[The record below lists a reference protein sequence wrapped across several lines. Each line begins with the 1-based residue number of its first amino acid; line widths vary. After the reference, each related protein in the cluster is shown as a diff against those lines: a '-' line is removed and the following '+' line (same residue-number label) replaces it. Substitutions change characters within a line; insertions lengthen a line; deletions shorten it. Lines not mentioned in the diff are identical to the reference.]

1 MKELIRKILRESEF
15 DWTDNV
21 GVTPTYEGHPQ
32 GVVYLRSH
40 GEITEFLKL
49 LEEYNGGWIGPH
61 GGYKDFH
68 QAWDSLLDRVEGNDW
83 DGYTD
88 WVPTMSA
95 SFFVEKKYPNKLT
108 SGYWD
113 HDVDNGDVEDWLG
126 DDGVFFD
133 EVFDKEHWKI
143 YDDVSQLRTLLG
155 ERLVESNDMDWA
167 VEIKPEID
175 FKNLEDQPF
184 IIQWKDGRE
193 VDKGWRIGKVVEKNG
208 KEYILIKGNKNEPW
222 TRWKLILAFQGKMKK
237 YKFKFKDEEIQSNW
251 TITESLDWVSEVGY
265 DREQLLDDLVG
276 RIKLMG
282 WDVDLERGSEQTS
295 HVGEWFFGQFWC
307 GDELYELY
315 ESMVGSEEYEYSMN
329 YHTRDERSGELMFSD
344 SYDNMTPKELMS
356 KITKVIVKCLDG
368 DSVNESNDFEWSK
381 DIEPFSQHKDMFG
394 RNINP
399 GDVVKVVDTDSE
411 HVGQYLDVDELIP
424 GEGYEKHGGAFT
436 TYDHGGQY
444 FAGNEVELVNES
456 NDFEWTESA
465 PALGRYNADDLY
477 ELVMDK
483 RLRIG
488 YTVRL
493 IGYGGD
499 IDRTFNHT
507 GTVIDV
513 YEKHIKYQG
522 QGDEDDEFEYGFKVM
537 LNDFNGYD
545 TYEYEVNNTFG
556 DQDLTFDIISNGMN
570 ESEFDWTDEAD
581 VTWSTYYD
589 EIFRDVLRLPQSI
602 EDVDMD
608 TLLSTYYKLD
618 VLTREVQKGSKLKNT
633 STFGEIHD
641 NITRIINNV
650 NKGKDQELYVR
661 MKNYMLG
668 DIQEVTRHL
677 KLVGE

>member
-15 DWTDNV
+15 DWTDKV
-21 GVTPTYEGHPQ
+21 DVTPTYEGHPQ

-40 GEITEFLKL
+40 DEIAEFIKL
-49 LEEYNGGWIGPH
+49 LGEYNGGWIGPH

-88 WVPTMSA
+88 WVPTMTA
-95 SFFVEKKYPNKLT
+95 SFFVEKKYLNKLT

-113 HDVDNGDVEDWLG
+113 HDVDNGDVEDW
-126 DDGVFFD
+126 FETAD
-133 EVFDKEHWKI
+133 EVVDKEHWKI

-237 YKFKFKDEEIQSNW
+237 YKFKFKDDEIQRNW
-251 TITESLDWVSEVGY
+251 TITESNDMDWVGDVEPYEKGDYFLDWDGQRCWIADKDEHEV
-265 DREQLLDDLVG
+265 LVG
-276 RIKLMG
+276 TYEDNEKEASYYPYDKDDIDQYFNIG
-282 WDVDLERGSEQTS
+282 DL
-295 HVGEWFFGQFWC
+295 
-307 GDELYELY
+307 
-315 ESMVGSEEYEYSMN
+315 
-329 YHTRDERSGELMFSD
+329 
-344 SYDNMTPKELMS
+344 
-356 KITKVIVKCLDG
+356 KVI
-368 DSVNESNDFEWSK
+368 NESNDFEWSK

-399 GDVVKVVDTDSE
+399 GDVVKVVDTDSN
-411 HVGQYLDVDELIP
+411 HVGEYLDVDELIP
-424 GEGYEKHGGAFT
+424 GEGYEKDGGAFT

-477 ELVMDK
+477 ELVVDK

-513 YEKHIKYQG
+513 YENHIKYQG

-570 ESEFDWTDEAD
+570 ESEFDWIDEAD

>member
-15 DWTDNV
+15 DWTDKV

-40 GEITEFLKL
+40 DEIAEFIKL
-49 LEEYNGGWIGPH
+49 LEKYNGGWVGPH

-68 QAWDSLLDRVEGNDW
+68 QAWDSLLDSVEGNDW

-88 WVPTMSA
+88 WVPTMTA
-95 SFFVEKKYPNKLT
+95 SFFVEKKYLNKLT

-113 HDVDNGDVEDWLG
+113 HDVDNGDVEDW
-126 DDGVFFD
+126 VENAD
-133 EVFDKEHWKI
+133 EVVDKEHWKI

-155 ERLVESNDMDWA
+155 ERLVESNDMDWVKDVGPLQGFKFKVNHNGYTYVIDDTGDDTLGIRIVGVDGYHDTVTRDELQNNLRRRLWHDVKTYKFNPKLKIKENLDWA

-175 FKNLEDQPF
+175 FRHLEDQPF
-184 IIQWKDGRE
+184 IIQWKDGRV
-193 VDKGWRIGKVVEKNG
+193 VDRGWRIGKVIEKNG

-237 YKFKFKDEEIQSNW
+237 YKFKFKDDEIQRNW

-265 DREQLLDDLVG
+265 DREQLLDDLEG

-456 NDFEWTESA
+456 NDFEWT
-465 PALGRYNADDLY
+465 
-477 ELVMDK
+477 
-483 RLRIG
+483 
-488 YTVRL
+488 
-493 IGYGGD
+493 
-499 IDRTFNHT
+499 
-507 GTVIDV
+507 
-513 YEKHIKYQG
+513 
-522 QGDEDDEFEYGFKVM
+522 
-537 LNDFNGYD
+537 
-545 TYEYEVNNTFG
+545 
-556 DQDLTFDIISNGMN
+556 
-570 ESEFDWTDEAD
+570 DEAD

-650 NKGKDQELYVR
+650 NEGKDQELYVR